1 MRRNVQYQYVMPYGR
16 LPMIGGNVYLAG
28 AKTVA
33 KKAIPKLAKLW
44 KSLPPDAKAAIISGG
59 IELGSRAAIRAGDAI
74 RSGVSNLSQKAEDKL
89 AGLLGRKTSKT
100 ARKKVSK
107 KARRMIKDLVKEK
120 KRNVKLPSSF
130 KNQLSASER
139 SQVSK
144 GGEQIL
150 SNLLYGRGL
159 AIM

>member
-1 MRRNVQYQYVMPYGR
+1 MRNVHFISAT
-16 LPMIGGNVYLAG
+16 LSID
-28 AKTVA
+28 TE
-33 KKAIPKLAKLW
+33 KL
-44 KSLPPDAKAAIISGG
+44 
-59 IELGSRAAIRAGDAI
+59 
-74 RSGVSNLSQKAEDKL
+74 
-89 AGLLGRKTSKT
+89 
-100 ARKKVSK
+100 KKVSK

>member
-16 LPMIGGNVYLAG
+16 LPMIGGNIYLAG

-44 KSLPPDAKAAIISGG
+44 KSLSPEMKAAVISGG
-59 IELGSRAAIRAGDAI
+59 VELGSKAAIRAGDAI
-74 RSGVSNLSQKAEDKL
+74 GNLSQKAEDKL
-89 AGLLGRKTSKT
+89 AGLLGRKTAKT

-107 KARRMIKDLVKEK
+107 KARKMIKDLVKEK

-130 KNQLSASER
+130 KNQLSASEQR
-139 SQVSK
+139 QLSK
-144 GGEQIL
+144 GG
-150 SNLLYGRGL
+150 
-159 AIM
+159 